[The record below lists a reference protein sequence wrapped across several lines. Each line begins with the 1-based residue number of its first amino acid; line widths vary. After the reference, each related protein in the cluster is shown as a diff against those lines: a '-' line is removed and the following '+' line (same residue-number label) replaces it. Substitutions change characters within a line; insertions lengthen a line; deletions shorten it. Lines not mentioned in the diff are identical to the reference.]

1 MNKLATAFGKDFLKH
16 KDMVRTRT
24 FVLGGHT
31 FKVKVPLTAEFEAM
45 QERMK
50 QVDDERVNKYYDEL
64 TAGLTPLKDVK
75 DSSIKC
81 EWLEND
87 VLLDGRSM
95 RDTAKNKILLE
106 NRITEMCKMLVPE
119 EQGFDMNTITYAMI
133 EELFPFPIQMQLVD
147 EISKTVSPSYEAQKG
162 K

>member
-1 MNKLATAFGKDFLKH
+1 MNQLASAFGKDFAKH

-31 FKVKVPLTAEFEAM
+31 FKVKVPLTSEFEAM

-50 QVDDERVNKYYDEL
+50 SVDDERVEKYYKEL
-64 TAGLTPLKDVK
+64 TAGLERFRGEDAGDV
-75 DSSIKC
+75 KC

-87 VLLDGRSM
+87 IVLDGRSM
-95 RDTAKNKILLE
+95 REAAKNKALVE
-106 NRITEMCKMLVPE
+106 NRITEMFKMLVPE
-119 EQGFDMNTITYAMI
+119 EKSFDMSEITYPMI
-133 EELFPFPIQMQLVD
+133 DELFPFSIQMQVID
-147 EISKTVSPSYEAQKG
+147 EITKTISPSYEATKG